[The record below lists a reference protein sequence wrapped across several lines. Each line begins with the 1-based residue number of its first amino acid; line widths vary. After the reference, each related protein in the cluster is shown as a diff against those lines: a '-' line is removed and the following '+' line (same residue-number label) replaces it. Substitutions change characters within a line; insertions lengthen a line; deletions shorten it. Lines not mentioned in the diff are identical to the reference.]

1 MLYIDRTN
9 VSKYRLNDQRFGQHL
24 WKNSG
29 LKRPLI
35 FFETRSA
42 GKTYAH
48 LTIKNYSIALARN
61 LIVSNYEP
69 LKRGVRYIRGRAVAN
84 RHSDSEG
91 GCIHTSLRRKF
102 LSEFCS
108 AVALKLVRLRSL
120 YLRYTHSNHAVYGES
135 FVFFFFLFYLF
146 WKIIF
151 LVFSKFVFRFSCL
164 FLSHIFNNILIIR
177 VHF

>member
-1 MLYIDRTN
+1 M
-9 VSKYRLNDQRFGQHL
+9 KKFGT
-24 WKNSG
+24 
-29 LKRPLI
+29 KRPLI

-135 FVFFFFLFYLF
+135 FVFFFFVLSFLKNNRF
-146 WKIIF
+146 NFFKIIF
-151 LVFSKFVFRFSCL
+151 
-164 FLSHIFNNILIIR
+164 
-177 VHF
+177 